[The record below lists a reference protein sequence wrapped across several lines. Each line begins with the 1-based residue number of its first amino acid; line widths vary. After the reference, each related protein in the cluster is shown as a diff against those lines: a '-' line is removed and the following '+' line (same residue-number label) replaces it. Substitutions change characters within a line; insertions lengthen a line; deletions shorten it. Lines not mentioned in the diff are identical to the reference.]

1 MYAELIR
8 ELTNTDSFF
17 DSLKTIGDNFSVN
30 TVIMCL
36 MMVFTII
43 GGIDKIRGNK
53 RGYGEKFDE
62 AFAALKP
69 LALTMV
75 GVITFVPILKLLLE
89 PLVVPLYTVFGAS
102 PAMFAGTI
110 FPVDS
115 GAYPLAL
122 QLAGSD
128 TAIANFSSIV
138 LGGTLGCLF
147 IGTIPICLSCLDK
160 KYYNYVSMAVL
171 LSVITMPIGAILG
184 GLAMTGPYKLP
195 LSTILINLI
204 PVILVAALV
213 ALGLIL
219 RPREVMRG
227 FCAFGR
233 AMQVILTFC
242 IVISTVQFVTGL
254 RLPLFRVMVEPTADG
269 GVSPLIDSLI
279 IIGNIALVLTGAFPM
294 VLWIS
299 RVFKKPIEKL
309 SAALGMNEAGGAGM
323 VATLAS
329 IFPALD
335 LVPRMNPRGRLLVLT
350 FSVSAAFVFGD
361 HLGFTAGVEQNM
373 VLPLIISKLAAGI
386 LALLLAHI
394 FFAKLE
400 DKLEA

>member
-8 ELTNTDSFF
+8 KLTYTDSFF
-17 DSLKTIGDNFSVN
+17 NSLKLIRDNFSAN

-36 MMVFTII
+36 MMLFTII
-43 GGIDKIRGNK
+43 GGIDKLRGN
-53 RGYGEKFDE
+53 RLGYGEKFDE

-69 LALTMV
+69 LALTMI

-122 QLAGSD
+122 QLANGN

-160 KYYNYVSMAVL
+160 KYYNYVSVAVL
-171 LSVITMPIGAILG
+171 LSVITMPVGAILG
-184 GLAMTGPYKLP
+184 GIAMTGPYKLS
-195 LSTILINLI
+195 LSTILVNLI
-204 PVILVAALV
+204 PVIIVAALV

-233 AMQVILTFC
+233 VMQVILTVC
-242 IVISTVQFVTGL
+242 IVLSAVQFVTGL
-254 RLPLFRVMVEPTADG
+254 RLPLFHVMVEPTAEG
-269 GVSPLIDSLI
+269 GVSPLTDSLI

-294 VLWIS
+294 VLWVS

-309 SAALGMNEAGGAGM
+309 SAILGMNEAGGAGM

-350 FSVSAAFVFGD
+350 FSVSASFVFGD

-373 VLPLIISKLAAGI
+373 VLPLIISKLVAGI

-394 FFAKLE
+394 FFAKFE
-400 DKLEA
+400 DKLD

>member
-8 ELTNTDSFF
+8 ELTYTDSFF
-17 DSLKTIGDNFSVN
+17 ESLKTIRDNFSVN

-43 GGIDKIRGNK
+43 GGIDKVRGNK
-53 RGYGEKFDE
+53 KGYGEKFDE

-89 PLVVPLYTVFGAS
+89 PLVVPLYTMFGAS

-122 QLAGSD
+122 QLAGGD

-171 LSVITMPIGAILG
+171 LSVITMPAGAILG
-184 GLAMTGPYKLP
+184 GLVMTGPYKLS

-219 RPREVMRG
+219 RPRQVMRG
-227 FCAFGR
+227 FCIFGQ

-269 GVSPLIDSLI
+269 GVSPLVDSLI
-279 IIGNIALVLTGAFPM
+279 IIGNIALVLTGAFSM

-309 SAALGMNEAGGAGM
+309 SAILGMNEAGGAGM

-373 VLPLIISKLAAGI
+373 VLPLIVSKLVAGV
-386 LALLLAHI
+386 LALLLAHV
-394 FFAKLE
+394 FFPRFE
-400 DKLEA
+400 DKLD

>member
-8 ELTNTDSFF
+8 ELTYTDSFF
-17 DSLKTIGDNFSVN
+17 DSLKLIRDNFSAN

-43 GGIDKIRGNK
+43 GGIDKIRGN
-53 RGYGEKFDE
+53 RLGYGEKFDE

-69 LALTMV
+69 LALTMI
-75 GVITFVPILKLLLE
+75 GVITFVPILKMLLE

-110 FPVDS
+110 FPIDS

-122 QLAGSD
+122 QLSGGD
-128 TAIANFSSIV
+128 TAIANFSSLV
-138 LGGTLGCLF
+138 LGGTLGCMF
-147 IGTIPICLSCLDK
+147 IGTIPICLSILDK
-160 KYYNYVSMAVL
+160 KYHNYVSVAVL
-171 LSVITMPIGAILG
+171 LSVITMPVGAILG

-195 LSTILINLI
+195 LSTILVNLI
-204 PVILVAALV
+204 PVIIVAALV
-213 ALGLIL
+213 AAGLIL

-227 FCAFGR
+227 FCAFGNVT
-233 AMQVILTFC
+233 QVILIAC
-242 IVISTVQFVTGL
+242 IVISTVQFITGL

-269 GVSPLIDSLI
+269 GVSPLTDSLI

-294 VLWIS
+294 VLWLT

-309 SAALGMNEAGGAGM
+309 SAVLGMNEAGGAGM

-329 IFPALD
+329 LFPALD
-335 LVPRMNPRGRLLVLT
+335 LVPRMNPKGRLLVLT

-373 VLPLIISKLAAGI
+373 LLPMIINKLSAAI
-386 LALLLAHI
+386 LALILAHI
-394 FFAKLE
+394 FFPKFE
-400 DKLEA
+400 DKLD

>member
-8 ELTNTDSFF
+8 ELTYTDSFF
-17 DSLKTIGDNFSVN
+17 DSLRTLRDNFSAN

-43 GGIDKIRGNK
+43 GGIDKVRGNR

-122 QLAGSD
+122 QLAGGD

-138 LGGTLGCLF
+138 LGSTLGCLF

-184 GLAMTGPYKLP
+184 GVAMTGPYKLP
-195 LSTILINLI
+195 FTTILINLI
-204 PVILVAALV
+204 PVIIVSALV

-219 RPREVMRG
+219 RPREVMQG

-254 RLPLFRVMVEPTADG
+254 RLPLFHVMVEPSVEG
-269 GVSPLIDSLI
+269 GVSPLVDSLI

-309 SAALGMNEAGGAGM
+309 SSILGMNEAGGAGM
-323 VATLAS
+323 VASLAS

-350 FSVSAAFVFGD
+350 FSVSASFVFGD

-373 VLPLIISKLAAGI
+373 VLPLIISKLVAGI

-394 FFAKLE
+394 FFGKFE
-400 DKLEA
+400 DKLD